1 MKKKDA
7 KCLFIC
13 KRVLLSFALSSLFLA
28 RSLARPLFA
37 ALCHSRTPSA
47 SEATTTA
54 SDNRGNDDQD
64 DDDAAAAAPDEWLDG
79 DDGKQAAYY
88 DSAFVLGRL
97 SNL

>member
-1 MKKKDA
+1 MPNVYLYVNA
-7 KCLFIC
+7 SFCL
-13 KRVLLSFALSSLFLA
+13 LLYLPFFSRSPAL
-28 RSLARPLFA
+28 PLFA